1 MLGLRMIINGKP
13 HYSWWGCFITFCQL
27 PAAQILANFWAVKVV
42 VILILKGGEEVRSVA
57 HGTYLITSRGLK
69 YRVTAL
75 S

>member
-1 MLGLRMIINGKP
+1 MKKAIEKIPPVIKKP
-13 HYSWWGCFITFCQL
+13 LSFIVNHNQVA
-27 PAAQILANFWAVKVV
+27 PVKGEVT
-42 VILILKGGEEVRSVA
+42 LKTSGNPTLKGGEEVRSVA